1 MPGYYG
7 DYSMLSTDGLWVY
20 SFCQDNRLGGGASAD
35 TVFIENMTG
44 NFFRNRQNGKFY
56 LVGGDIDARVWEVT
70 GLETIRTKETLLT
83 ISQADC
89 NAATA
94 AAKNAKSAKTAEAIQ
109 MAKIGKI
116 EIDGKTADWKFDRAV
131 TIDAGAGRGAKVLL
145 GYDDKYLYAA
155 FKVDDRSPMTNAA
168 TDPAMLFKGGDVC
181 DIMLAADA
189 KADPKREKPA
199 TGDTRLSFSVL
210 DNKPVCVLYQA
221 ISNGLKAPK
230 TFSSPTGNEVFE
242 RVQILENAKVA
253 IQRTDTGYEL
263 EAAVPLSDIGFI
275 PSAGLKTRGD
285 VGVLFSTDGGGRT
298 ILRAYY
304 ANKDTSIV
312 EDVPSEARL
321 APSKWTMVEV
331 GQ

>member
-1 MPGYYG
+1 
-7 DYSMLSTDGLWVY
+7 MLSTDGLWVH
-20 SFCQDNRLGGGASAD
+20 SFCQDNRLGGGAGPD

-56 LVGGDIDARVWEVT
+56 LIGGDIDARVWEVT
-70 GLETIRTKETLLT
+70 GLESIRTKETSLT

-89 NAATA
+89 NAAIA
-94 AAKNAKSAKTAEAIQ
+94 SAKNAKSAKTAEPIQ
-109 MAKIGKI
+109 MAKIKKV
-116 EIDGKTADWKFDRAV
+116 EIDGKIADWNFDRSIK
-131 TIDAGAGRGAKVLL
+131 IDAGAGRGAKVLM

-168 TDPAMLFKGGDVC
+168 TDPAMIFKGGDVC

-199 TGDTRLSFSVL
+199 AGDTRLSLSVI
-210 DNKPVCVLYQA
+210 DNKPICVLYQP
-221 ISNGLKAPK
+221 ISNGPKMPK

-263 EAAVPLSDIGFI
+263 EAAVPLADIGFI
-275 PSAGLKTRGD
+275 PAAGLKTRGD

-304 ANKDTSIV
+304 SNKDTAIV

-321 APSKWTMVEV
+321 APAKWTTAEV
-331 GQ
+331 MQ